1 MSKRALAAAPPG
13 LCYDEAMKEVV
24 SPEVAKRP
32 AVPRKPRTKKHIF
45 TPGTVEQ
52 ISRGV
57 GVTKKDI
64 ALVRKVLSEM
74 GYLRDEKSGALI
86 KPGRGSKTKTRKS

>member
-1 MSKRALAAAPPG
+1 MPKRALAAA
-13 LCYDEAMKEVV
+13 
-24 SPEVAKRP
+24 SPEAAKKP
-32 AVPRKPRTKKHIF
+32 ATRRKPRTKKHIF

-57 GVTKKDI
+57 GVTKKDM
-64 ALVRKVLSEM
+64 ALVRKVLLEL

-86 KPGRGSKTKTRKS
+86 KPGRGSKAKTRKS